1 MKRLHRLLYPG
12 EWSIAGKI
20 SAALLSVA
28 ILPMSFTAYYNL
40 RQSWESAENSEY
52 RKLEL
57 SATSTASRLDQLI
70 MDIQTVVVQ
79 VSRDADVVDFLTVD
93 FFNKASQ
100 KSELQS
106 SLLNVKN
113 SHPDFDAVFLMDAE
127 GKCLASTDLTFI
139 GKNYRFREYFQK
151 AIQGSPYVSS
161 ILVGETTKRPGLFF
175 SHPVVSN
182 KGKILGVTV
191 LKIQGEKIWKIVNQ
205 LRGVSQ
211 SNAFLVDQHGVIISH
226 SNHSLLYKSL
236 NPLPKETLRQVL
248 EDRRYGRND
257 IKSLNISELKPM
269 VNATET
275 GHAIYRLPDEQ
286 TPRIVGFAPLEK
298 QSWVL
303 GVSQPKT
310 QFFLPLQN
318 LIWQQ
323 VSNILLVGGISTI
336 IALVLAKNI
345 SRPIRRLIGAAKD
358 LEIGNF
364 NPEQLTEVSRA
375 EDDMGQLVRVFL
387 DMAWQIKA
395 REQKLKQEV
404 TKLRVE
410 IDETKRA
417 NHVAE
422 ITENEHFLQLQRR
435 IQKLRQQAIS
445 VGESETDYY
454 ERLQQQV
461 QSLRKT
467 SN

>member
-1 MKRLHRLLYPG
+1 MKRLNSLFKPE

-79 VSRDADVVDFLTVD
+79 VSRDADVVNFLTNVSP
-93 FFNKASQ
+93 NR
-100 KSELQS
+100 ELQRR
-106 SLLNVKN
+106 LLNIN
-113 SHPDFDAVFLMDAE
+113 SSNPDFDAVFILDVE
-127 GKCLASTDLTFI
+127 GKCLKSTDPTFI
-139 GKNYRFREYFQK
+139 NQKYHFREYFQK
-151 AIQGSPYVSS
+151 AIQGKPYVSS
-161 ILVGETTKRPGLFF
+161 ILVGDTTKRPGLFF
-175 SHPVVSN
+175 SHPVKSN
-182 KGKILGVTV
+182 EGEILGVTV
-191 LKIQGEKIWKIVNQ
+191 LKVQGEKIWEIVNE
-205 LRGVSQ
+205 LRKVSE

-226 SNHSLLYKSL
+226 NNHDLLYKSL
-236 NPLPKETLRQVL
+236 HSLPTQTLKQVR
-248 EDRRYGRND
+248 EDRRYGRDD
-257 IKSLNISELKPM
+257 IRSLNIPELKPM
-269 VNATET
+269 VNAKET
-275 GHAIYRLPDEQ
+275 GHAIYHLPDDK
-286 TPRIVGFAPLEK
+286 TLRIVGFAPLKK

-310 QFFLPLQN
+310 LFFLPLKN

-323 VSNILLVGGISTI
+323 VSNILLVGGISII

-345 SRPIRRLIGAAKD
+345 SRPIRGLMRAAKD
-358 LEIGNF
+358 LEAGNF
-364 NPEQLTEVSRA
+364 NPEQLAELSRA
-375 EDDMGQLVRVFL
+375 QDDMGQLVRVFL
-387 DMAWQIKA
+387 HMAWQVKA
-395 REQKLKQEV
+395 REQKLKQQV
-404 TKLRVE
+404 TQLRVE

-417 NHVAE
+417 THVAE

-435 IQKLRQQAIS
+435 IQKLRQQAVS

-454 ERLQQQV
+454 ERLQKQV
-461 QSLRKT
+461 QSLREKGG
-467 SN
+467 

>member
-1 MKRLHRLLYPG
+1 MKRLNSLLNPG

-40 RQSWESAENSEY
+40 RQSWKSAEASEY

-79 VSRDADVVDFLTVD
+79 VSRDADVVNFLTNISAND
-93 FFNKASQ
+93 
-100 KSELQS
+100 ELQS
-106 SLLNVKN
+106 NLLNVRN
-113 SHPDFDAVFLMDAE
+113 SHPDFDAVFILDAQ
-127 GKCLASTDLTFI
+127 GRCLVSTDKTFI
-139 GKNYRFREYFQK
+139 GQNYRFREYFQK
-151 AIQGSPYVSS
+151 AIQGRPYVSS
-161 ILVGETTKRPGLFF
+161 ILVGETSKRPGLFF
-175 SHPVVSN
+175 SHPVISN
-182 KGKILGVTV
+182 KGEILGVTV
-191 LKIQGEKIWKIVNQ
+191 LKIEGEKIWNIVNNQ
-205 LRGVSQ
+205 SRGVSR
-211 SNAFLVDQHGVIISH
+211 SDAFLIDQYGVIISH
-226 SNHSLLYKSL
+226 SNQSLLYKSL
-236 NPLPKETLRQVL
+236 TPLPKQTLKQVV
-248 EDRRYGRND
+248 EDRRYGRD
-257 IKSLNISELKPM
+257 EIKSLNIPELKPM
-269 VNATET
+269 VSATET
-275 GHAIYRLPDEQ
+275 GYASYHLPGEV

-310 QFFLPLQN
+310 EFILPLEH

-323 VSNILLVGGISTI
+323 INNILLVAGISTI
-336 IALVLAKNI
+336 LALLLAKNI
-345 SRPIRRLIGAAKD
+345 SRPIRELIKAAKG
-358 LEIGNF
+358 LETGNF
-364 NPEQLTEVSRA
+364 HPEQLAEISCA

-387 DMAWQIKA
+387 HMAWQIKA
-395 REQKLKQEV
+395 REQKLKQQV
-404 TKLRVE
+404 TQLRVE

-435 IQKLRQQAIS
+435 IQKLRQQAVS

-454 ERLQQQV
+454 ERLQKQV
-461 QSLRKT
+461 QSLKET
-467 SN
+467 TG